1 MPSGLEVI
9 ANGVLRLG
17 SVKAMAV
24 PAVVMRPIELMPVN
38 QSFAGFAIHR
48 EG

>member
-1 MPSGLEVI
+1 MSFSRPVRRPGIS
-9 ANGVLRLG
+9 
-17 SVKAMAV
+17 SAV
-24 PAVVMRPIELMPVN
+24 AAAKHLNINTIELMPVN